1 MESSEGLAIPLQICL
16 LKKSVYKEV
25 GTHLPQFT
33 ATYSTAIKDRQYD
46 VYLKERRQTTAYPQ
60 VTQDHK
66 AMIRIN

>member
-1 MESSEGLAIPLQICL
+1 MFT
-16 LKKSVYKEV
+16 KEIHIQ
-25 GTHLPQFT
+25 GSMHPPPQFT
-33 ATYSTAIKDRQYD
+33 ATYSTAIKGRQYD